1 MAYSETIYL
10 VQGDT
15 RPQLQI
21 TVRDRNQAAAGKVLD
36 LEDQSTWALV
46 NLTGATV
53 RLRIRAIGATTIK
66 STLVGTLTNAVN
78 GEVIFLFDANTLDTA
93 GTFEGEIEYTESGG
107 GIQTVY
113 DLIKLQVR
121 EQFV

>member
-15 RPQLQI
+15 LPQLKI
-21 TVRDRNQAAAGKVLD
+21 TVRDRNQAAAGKELD

-53 RLRIRAIGATTIK
+53 RLRVREIGGSTVK
-66 STLVGTLTNAVN
+66 STLIGTNINPAG
-78 GEVIFLFDANTLDTA
+78 GEVVFLFDAATLDTA

-121 EQFV
+121 EQFT

>member
-15 RPQLQI
+15 LPQLKI
-21 TVRDRNQAAAGKVLD
+21 TVRDQNTAASGQTLDPDNQD
-36 LEDQSTWALV
+36 TWARV

-53 RLRIRAIGATTIK
+53 RLRVREIGATEVK
-66 STLVGTLTNAVN
+66 DTLAGVVTNAVN
-78 GEVIFLFDANTLDTA
+78 GEVVFLFDADTLDTA
-93 GTFEGEIEYTESGG
+93 GVFEAEIEYTASNGS
-107 GIQTVY
+107 IQTVY

-121 EQFV
+121 EQF

>member
-15 RPQLQI
+15 LPQLKLTI
-21 TVRDRNQAAAGKVLD
+21 RDQNTAAAGQALD
-36 LEDQSTWALV
+36 PEDETTWARL

-53 RLRIRAIGATTIK
+53 RMKVREVGGETVKDVLT
-66 STLVGTLTNAVN
+66 GTLTDPTN
-78 GEVIFLFDANTLDTA
+78 GEVVFLFDSDTLDTS
-93 GTFEGEIEYTESGG
+93 GTFEAEIEYEASNGS
-107 GIQTVY
+107 IQTVY

-121 EQFV
+121 EQF

>member
-15 RPQLQI
+15 LPQLKLTI
-21 TVRDRNQAAAGKVLD
+21 RDQNTAAAGQTLD
-36 LEDQSTWALV
+36 PEDETTWAKL

-53 RLRIRAIGATTIK
+53 RMKVREVGGETVKDVLT
-66 STLVGTLTNAVN
+66 GTLTDPTN
-78 GEVIFLFDANTLDTA
+78 GEVVFLFDNDTLDTS
-93 GTFEGEIEYTESGG
+93 GTFEAEIEYEASNGS
-107 GIQTVY
+107 IQTVY

-121 EQFV
+121 EQF